1 MAWFDSRLD
10 KVKLNLQIK
19 KINLGIGVVGLH
31 LFPIN
36 MFLCHLQE
44 KHTAAQITV
53 FLNDNASVPDPLSSV
68 KAMRNCMN
76 GSPF

>member
-10 KVKLNLQIK
+10 ELKSNLQIK

-36 MFLCHLQE
+36 MFLCHLLQ
-44 KHTAAQITV
+44 QPRLQY

-68 KAMRNCMN
+68 KAMRKCMN